1 MRDQAGLIEGLVVPD
16 SVAQR
21 EPFDVD
27 EQLLWTDTHGVIR
40 ALREKTPVWCRHYGN
55 TTFGVKAYSIF
66 SHELSEAAAVDPR
79 TRQFELEPLSFNG
92 VTDGPLFEL
101 YANGMLASNGETHI
115 RRRTPLS
122 RQFAFPIIRRMQP
135 EIAAAAQDL
144 LGSYLA
150 QGRMNV
156 AEDYG
161 KRFPVSMLCSI
172 LGVPPED
179 TDAFGEWI
187 RRAAVG
193 LGVFSADK
201 LDSVNDGTERL
212 LSYVSGLLEE
222 RRRTPR
228 DDFLTDYLAKVD
240 SQGDYTAEETF
251 VQIAGAILAGSDT
264 TRTAIT
270 MAISLLLEHPEAWAD
285 VQRDPSLATNIVD
298 EVLRF
303 EPAVGSVPRFVLQD
317 LEIGGVEV
325 AAGSIL
331 SISMLGA
338 LRDPGVFPNPDSFDI
353 HRTTSPK
360 LNLAFGSGAHRCL
373 GEALARTKVEETV
386 RAFVSMVPYAQL
398 HGPPAR
404 VEGFSGVRHLI
415 GFDIVW

>member
-1 MRDQAGLIEGLVVPD
+1 MRDQAALIEGLAVPD
-16 SVAQR
+16 GVAQG
-21 EPFDVD
+21 EPFDID
-27 EQLLWTDTHGVIR
+27 EHLLWTDPHGVIR
-40 ALREKTPVWCRHYGN
+40 ALRAKTPVWCRHYGN
-55 TTFGVKAYSIF
+55 AAFGVKAYSIF

-79 TRQFELEPLSFNG
+79 TRQFELEPLLFNG

-144 LGSYLA
+144 LHSYLA
-150 QGRMNV
+150 EGRMNV

-187 RRAAVG
+187 RKAAVG
-193 LGVFSADK
+193 LGVFSPDK
-201 LDSVNDGTERL
+201 LDSINEGTERL
-212 LSYVSGLLEE
+212 LSYVSALLDD
-222 RRRTPR
+222 RRRAPR
-228 DDFLTDYLAKVD
+228 GDFLTDYLAKVD
-240 SQGDYTAEETF
+240 SQGDYSAEETY

-270 MAISLLLEHPEAWAD
+270 MAISLLLEHPETWTALRAD
-285 VQRDPSLATNIVD
+285 PDLATRVVD

-303 EPAVGSVPRFVLQD
+303 EPAVGSVPRFVLED
-317 LEIGGVEV
+317 LEIGGVKV
-325 AAGSIL
+325 GAGSIL

-338 LRDPGVFPNPDSFDI
+338 LRDPAVFSNPDTFDI
-353 HRTTSPK
+353 QRTTSPK

-373 GEALARTKVEETV
+373 GEALARIEVEETV
-386 RAFVSMVPYAQL
+386 RAFVSMIPDAHL
-398 HGPPAR
+398 LCAPAR
-404 VEGFSGVRHLI
+404 VEGFSGVRHLV
-415 GFDIVW
+415 GFDIGW